1 MTDDIL
7 VASRTGYVL
16 VDGQQVVVRKGMT
29 TARAGHP
36 VIEAGGDLWVPLVP
50 DFEVDEPAAAEP
62 GKPAR
67 ASSRRAA
74 ATGE

>member
-7 VASRTGYVL
+7 VASRTEYVM

-36 VIEAGGDLWVPLVP
+36 VIEAGGDLFVPLVP
-50 DFEVDEPAAAEP
+50 DFEVEAPAQP
-62 GKPAR
+62 KPAR
-67 ASSRRAA
+67 ASRKEPPAQKPA
-74 ATGE
+74 GQ